1 MTAIRRQKYESMRG
15 SEIDLH
21 IWMKPETEN
30 MVTLYTVSIGKR
42 AICIDMPIDDAMQ
55 HIRGVLDD
63 METED

>member
-1 MTAIRRQKYESMRG
+1 MRG